1 MRIVCPACSS
11 AYEVPDTLL
20 RPGGKVRC
28 ARCGDE
34 WMPVERRE
42 PEPLPPIFPPPWQ
55 RERVFESE
63 PVEVDAELPRF
74 TAMDRLALSRGN
86 RRRHGVALGLA
97 WAASV
102 LAVLLLLAAGFVWR
116 ADIAAAWPPSARLYS
131 ALYSALGVLPGR

>member
-1 MRIVCPACSS
+1 MRLVCPACSS

-28 ARCGDE
+28 ARCGHE
-34 WMPVERRE
+34 WAPVAAPE
-42 PEPLPPIFPPPWQ
+42 PEPPPPSFPPP
-55 RERVFESE
+55 EAPLIEAE
-63 PVEVDAELPRF
+63 PVPAAEPELPRF
-74 TAMDRLALSRGN
+74 TAMDRLALSRAT
-86 RRRHGVALGLA
+86 RRRHGVMLALA

-131 ALYSALGVLPGR
+131 ALGVLPAQPATR